1 MNSDHSTD
9 NAGAGS
15 RGYRPRD
22 KRLPT
27 STATPA
33 RVRLF
38 LPTQRPTYRKGDW
51 LETNWGRC
59 RVTGKLGQRHAD
71 VLDSLLSTAEKRRT
85 LDDGGV
91 ALLVDPAKIRRTLS
105 DKGHSQASIL
115 AWLDDL
121 VSAVIEIETPK
132 VHATGHLLDHVTRS
146 KQTFP
151 NPLGGERHL
160 WLIRLGVP
168 LVQLLKLD
176 RPLYYDP
183 APLARLT
190 HGLSQAVARHVLTH
204 TKPPVGGWDLDTL
217 ILTVSGEL
225 SSQAIR
231 DARRYLRED
240 APGLAKL
247 GIEVNSS
254 RIHSSVGQT
263 PDETM
268 WRGTNA

>member
-1 MNSDHSTD
+1 MSSELRHRTFD
-9 NAGAGS
+9 N
-15 RGYRPRD
+15 RM
-22 KRLPT
+22 PT
-27 STATPA
+27 TTAIPA

-38 LPTQRPTYRKGDW
+38 LPTQRPSHREGDW
-51 LETNWGRC
+51 IETNWGRC
-59 RVTGKLGQRHAD
+59 KVTGKLGQRHAD
-71 VLDSLLSTAEKRRT
+71 VLESLLSTAEKRKT

-91 ALLVDPAKIRRTLS
+91 VLLVDPAKIRRTLS
-105 DKGHSQASIL
+105 DKGHSQESIL
-115 AWLDDL
+115 AWLNDL

-132 VHATGHLLDHVTRS
+132 VHVTGHLLDHVTRS

-176 RPLYYDP
+176 LPLYYDP

-204 TKPPVGGWDLDTL
+204 SKPPVGGWDLDAL
-217 ILTVSGEL
+217 IATVAGKL
-225 SSQAIR
+225 SPQTIR

-247 GIEVNSS
+247 GIEVSNA
-254 RIHSSVGQT
+254 RVLAGVGQT
-263 PDETM
+263 PGELTE
-268 WRGTNA
+268 RGTNAR